1 MHDCDVTQERL
12 VDLVFG
18 ELEEGP
24 RRSLLEEV
32 NACVVCR
39 QEHISMYETLRVFDV
54 AADASLPAEDFW
66 PGYQERLSE
75 LMAAEINPS
84 FWRQSAPSNEFARAD
99 YQITILQD
107 SGLMSRLFAE
117 LREAARASQLTWPEF
132 KRDPFGFTSRS
143 VTTYSRLT
151 WCFFSERDVAMATA
165 SSFFLVFFIVG
176 GVFALDQYRRAH
188 PALNN
193 DAASEDYVFAG
204 WINNV
209 NIPRE
214 QEQPKEGTPGLSRG
228 KGGGSQGQQKRASG
242 GGGGGSES
250 LLPTSIG
257 KHAPGRMEE
266 QIIPPSVR
274 QPTVENPK
282 LEMSASLIGDPL
294 LIPEDDRPIPFGN
307 PDSLST
313 TPSDGPGKNGGQGT
327 GANGGQGSGDGK
339 GYGPGRNGN
348 IGTGDE
354 GYSTGGP
361 GGPGGGNERAPVD
374 YGRIFKS
381 PEVSQRAVITS
392 KPDPGFTEE
401 ARKNNVMGVVRLRA
415 VFSAN
420 GVVTQ
425 ISVIS
430 GLPAG
435 LTERAITAAQRIKFQ
450 PARKDGRAVSQWITL
465 EYNFNIY

>member
-12 VDLVFG
+12 VDLVFD

-24 RRSLLEEV
+24 RRSLLEETL
-32 NACVVCR
+32 ACVGCA
-39 QEHISMYETLRVFDV
+39 QEYRSMSETLRVFDV
-54 AADASLPAEDFW
+54 AADASLPAEGFW

-75 LMAAEINPS
+75 RMAAEINPS
-84 FWRQSAPSNEFARAD
+84 FWRQTAPSNEFARAD

-107 SGLMSRLFAE
+107 SGLTSRLVAE

-151 WCFFSERDVAMATA
+151 WRFFSERDVAMATA

-176 GVFALDQYRRAH
+176 GVYALEQYRRAH
-188 PALNN
+188 AELNN

-209 NIPRE
+209 NTPRE
-214 QEQPKEGTPGLSRG
+214 QEQPKAGTPGLSRG

-250 LLPTSIG
+250 LLPTSNG
-257 KHAPGRMEE
+257 KHAPGRMED

-274 QPTVENPK
+274 EPTVENPK
-282 LEMSASLIGDPL
+282 LEMSASLKGDPL
-294 LIPEDDRPIPFGN
+294 LIPEDERLIPFGN

-348 IGTGDE
+348 IGGGDE
-354 GYSTGGP
+354 GYSDGGP
-361 GGPGGGNERAPVD
+361 GGPKGGGPAPVD
-374 YGRIFKS
+374 YGGVFKA

-415 VFSAN
+415 VLSAN
-420 GVVTQ
+420 GAVTR

-450 PARKDGRAVSQWITL
+450 PARKDGRSVSQWITL